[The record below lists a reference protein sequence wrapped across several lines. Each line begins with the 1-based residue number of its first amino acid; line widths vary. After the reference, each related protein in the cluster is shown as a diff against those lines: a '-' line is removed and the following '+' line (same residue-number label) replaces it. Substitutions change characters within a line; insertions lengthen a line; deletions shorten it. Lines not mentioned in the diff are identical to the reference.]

1 MFDVLMKIYESYGYT
16 TREAVTS
23 IMENNIYG
31 LDIDDRAAQLAY
43 FAVMMKARQYDR
55 RFFSRGIQ
63 PHVYAIVESNHVDKF
78 AVEYFCNGDAKL
90 KGAMD
95 TIISEL
101 YDAKE
106 YGSILT
112 ITQQDWAALYDRFAE
127 ITEDIHMSRDV
138 ALAELLPL
146 VQVAEALS
154 QKYDAVVT
162 NPPYMGASNMNLK
175 LNEFI
180 KRNYADYKSDFFSAF
195 VIHCSE
201 MTKKSGYCGFFTPYV
216 WMFIQSYEKMRN
228 YLYTQAT
235 IETVIQ
241 FEYSAFEEATVPVCT
256 FAFQNRHVNK
266 KGCYLRLVDFRGGM
280 EVQRQKTLEA
290 IDNHNCGFYYEQSTD
305 NFSKI
310 PGSPMAY
317 WLENTIYDFYR
328 REGVLASHI
337 SSQVGTT
344 LGDNAQF
351 MRLWYEVS
359 NGYNSK
365 WFFAHKG
372 GGFRKWYGNVMHIIN
387 WENDGKAVKDNG
399 RATVRGERTAFNRGI
414 SWTQLTAGKPSFRL
428 KEQGSFIESASCMC
442 YIEKKHEKFL
452 LAYLNSCVAGMI
464 LDAMN
469 PTMHFQPGDIGRLP
483 WKW

>member
-1 MFDVLMKIYESYGYT
+1 M
-16 TREAVTS
+16 RE
-23 IMENNIYG
+23 
-31 LDIDDRAAQLAY
+31 
-43 FAVMMKARQYDR
+43 
-55 RFFSRGIQ
+55 
-63 PHVYAIVESNHVDKF
+63 
-78 AVEYFCNGDAKL
+78 
-90 KGAMD
+90 
-95 TIISEL
+95 
-101 YDAKE
+101 
-106 YGSILT
+106 
-112 ITQQDWAALYDRFAE
+112 
-127 ITEDIHMSRDV
+127 
-138 ALAELLPL
+138 
-146 VQVAEALS
+146 
-154 QKYDAVVT
+154 
-162 NPPYMGASNMNLK
+162 
-175 LNEFI
+175 
-180 KRNYADYKSDFFSAF
+180 
-195 VIHCSE
+195 
-201 MTKKSGYCGFFTPYV
+201 KKSHLYV
-216 WMFIQSYEKMRN
+216 DS
-228 YLYTQAT
+228 
-235 IETVIQ
+235 
-241 FEYSAFEEATVPVCT
+241 EE
-256 FAFQNRHVNK
+256 
-266 KGCYLRLVDFRGGM
+266 
-280 EVQRQKTLEA
+280 
-290 IDNHNCGFYYEQSTD
+290 STD

-442 YIEKKHEKFL
+442 YIEKKYEKFL
-452 LAYLNSCVAGMI
+452 LAYLNSCVADMI

-483 WKW
+483 WKWQTDNEKEIDRYVDQNVDISHKDWDSYETSWDFQRHPLLQYAVFDAGNGVK